1 MKNATLDSNIVRMS
15 VLLGPGLHSLHND
28 TVAVMLWNSDDGN
41 EMNLED
47 VAGKAEGEKKRNRT
61 HPIMKISSYTGT
73 L

>member
-1 MKNATLDSNIVRMS
+1 MKNATLDSNIVCIS

-28 TVAVMLWNSDDGN
+28 LVAVMLWNSDDGN

-47 VAGKAEGEKKRNRT
+47 VAGKAEVGKKRNRT

>member
-1 MKNATLDSNIVRMS
+1 MS

-47 VAGKAEGEKKRNRT
+47 VAGKAEGEKKKET
-61 HPIMKISSYTGT
+61 EHI
-73 L
+73 LL